1 MRSVFSPKRRF
12 IRPHPSIDPGRVP
25 PRRGFWGVNAKG
37 YLNLA
42 LLVAVMCGAYALMA
56 HNYGWEL
63 HTNMVKQALW
73 YLS

>member
-1 MRSVFSPKRRF
+1 VNETAHLSGVSQACDRVGTERALKR
-12 IRPHPSIDPGRVP
+12 
-25 PRRGFWGVNAKG
+25 GVNAKG